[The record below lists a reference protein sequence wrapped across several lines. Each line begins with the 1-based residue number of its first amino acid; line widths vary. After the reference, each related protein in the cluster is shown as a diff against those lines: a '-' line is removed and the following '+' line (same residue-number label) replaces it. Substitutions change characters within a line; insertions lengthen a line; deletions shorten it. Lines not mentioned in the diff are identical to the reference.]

1 MLSCKLLEVMSPS
14 LLPLPLQVASPNVE
28 NVLDKACVASGEMLW
43 MTLFLR
49 NLILSGGVHG
59 EESGKVSM
67 FFFPNFSNF
76 LILSLNTTFNLIP
89 YFNILNSPFG
99 GTMEDTLNVLWLERV
114 KGEAEAR

>member
-1 MLSCKLLEVMSPS
+1 
-14 LLPLPLQVASPNVE
+14 
-28 NVLDKACVASGEMLW
+28 

-114 KGEAEAR
+114 KGEAETR